1 MDLSVLFW
9 PRECHGNAA
18 EKRLGSALVKIAPRW
33 QVQGSREGTRG
44 MDHDT
49 PAPASSQYGT
59 SAYSLHAIHLVR
71 TTQQQT
77 LQLSQMADQKASI
90 LMGASFLVFSIAV
103 SRAFSGHLPVS
114 LAVLALFAFLSS
126 LCAVIAVLPSVSPK
140 GEPQGAN
147 RLFFGHF
154 AARDEAEWTEEVL
167 DRLRDDEAVFRTMLH
182 DIYQNGQVLRRKKY
196 RFLAIAYRLFV
207 VGLVVTLGSFVVE
220 MWVR

>member
-1 MDLSVLFW
+1 MESETTA
-9 PRECHGNAA
+9 PPG
-18 EKRLGSALVKIAPRW
+18 GS
-33 QVQGSREGTRG
+33 Q
-44 MDHDT
+44 H
-49 PAPASSQYGT
+49 GT

-90 LMGASFLVFSIAV
+90 LMGASFLVFSISV
-103 SRAFSGHLPVS
+103 SRAFTGHLPVS
-114 LAVLALFAFLSS
+114 LAILAAFAFASS

-154 AARDEAEWTEEVL
+154 AARDEAEWTEDVL
-167 DRLRDDEAVFRTMLH
+167 ERLRDDEAVFRTMLH

-207 VGLVVTLGSFVVE
+207 VGLVVTLVSFGVE
-220 MWVR
+220 IAWR

>member
-1 MDLSVLFW
+1 M
-9 PRECHGNAA
+9 
-18 EKRLGSALVKIAPRW
+18 
-33 QVQGSREGTRG
+33 
-44 MDHDT
+44 
-49 PAPASSQYGT
+49 
-59 SAYSLHAIHLVR
+59 R

-114 LAVLALFAFLSS
+114 LAILAMFAFLSS

-154 AARDEAEWTEEVL
+154 AELSRERYLAEVAQILKPDGSIYATQAADLYSLGVYLAR
-167 DRLRDDEAVFRTMLH
+167 H
-182 DIYQNGQVLRRKKY
+182 KY
-196 RFLAIAYRLFV
+196 RYLRFSYLFFLMGFV
-207 VGLVVTLGSFVVE
+207 FACGEQALQLVLH
-220 MWVR
+220 